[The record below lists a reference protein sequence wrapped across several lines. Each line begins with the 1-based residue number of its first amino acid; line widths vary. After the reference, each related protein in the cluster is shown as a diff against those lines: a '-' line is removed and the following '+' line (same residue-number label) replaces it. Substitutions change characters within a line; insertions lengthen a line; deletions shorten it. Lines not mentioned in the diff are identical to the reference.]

1 MVLKGCPYVAV
12 SLCRL
17 HTSNF
22 FGGRAGFDVDA
33 SHVLPKG
40 MLAAITLVGCMAY
53 DGETRACTE
62 YEVPPYQRHSL
73 LTSCWS
79 GSPEGCVHLCLF
91 PLRAGFSFSPH

>member
-1 MVLKGCPYVAV
+1 MAV

-17 HTSNF
+17 HVSNF

-33 SHVLPKG
+33 RRILPQG
-40 MLAAITLVGCMAY
+40 VLAAITLVGGMAY

-62 YEVPPYQRHSL
+62 YEVPPYQGHIL

-79 GSPEGCVHLCLF
+79 GSPEGCVQLTLF
-91 PLRAGFSFSPH
+91 PLSVCFSFSPH